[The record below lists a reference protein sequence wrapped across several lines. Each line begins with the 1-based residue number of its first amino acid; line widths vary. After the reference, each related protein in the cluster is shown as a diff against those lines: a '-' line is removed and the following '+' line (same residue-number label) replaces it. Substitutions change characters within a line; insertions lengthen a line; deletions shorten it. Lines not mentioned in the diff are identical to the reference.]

1 MDLLKMALDLLVG
14 LLALIFIMRFLGRKE
29 LAQATPLDI
38 IYVLILGG
46 IVEETALDP
55 KKGLSYLITGLLVC
69 SSAIWLFEKAAQ
81 RIKLIRKISEGK
93 PEVIIEDGSI
103 NWHIAKLAHLDQDE
117 ILMLLRMQNV
127 WSVEEVKLGILE
139 TNGTISAKKNK

>member
-14 LLALIFIMRFLGRKE
+14 LLALIFIMRLLGRKE

-69 SSAIWLFEKAAQ
+69 SSTIWLFEKAAQ
-81 RIKLIRKISEGK
+81 RIKLFRKISKGK
-93 PEVIIEDGSI
+93 PEVIIKDGSI
-103 NWHIAKLAHLDQDE
+103 NPHCKTSTFRSRRNFNVVKNAKCL
-117 ILMLLRMQNV
+117 V
-127 WSVEEVKLGILE
+127 G
-139 TNGTISAKKNK
+139 